1 MIDKCEEMCCLI
13 SKLGHQTEV
22 EAQDLMARLTLDVVL
37 KAGFKIS
44 SSYMA
49 DLHPVPLLQELH
61 YAMDE
66 SFRYG
71 EVDYTAC
78 NPCLY

>member
-1 MIDKCEEMCCLI
+1 MIDKCEEMCRLI
-13 SKLGHQTEV
+13 SNLIHQKEV

-37 KAGFKIS
+37 KAGFGIS

-49 DLHPVPLLQELH
+49 DLQPVPLLQELH

-66 SFRYG
+66 SFRYR
-71 EVDYTAC
+71 EVACTAC
-78 NPCLY
+78 I